1 MFRWFESLIPVF
13 PPVDT
18 RMPPRSVFKFYLFY
32 LRPVWPVLLATLVAG
47 LLLALVEVAMFDFL
61 GRIVDMVAEQPGA
74 GFFQRHAS
82 DLLWMV
88 AVCVVARPVL
98 VGLHN
103 LLVNQA
109 IVPGLSNRSR
119 WLMHNYVVRQSLTF
133 FHNDFAGSVANRVMQ
148 TGTSLRESAVQMVD
162 SLWYIVVYT
171 GTALFLFA
179 QADWRLMV
187 PLILWLLAYAVIMV
201 YFVPRAKERA

>member
-13 PPVDT
+13 PPIDG
-18 RMPPRSVFKFYLFY
+18 RMPPRTVVPFYLHY

-88 AVCVVARPVL
+88 VVCVVARPVL

-109 IVPGLSNRSR
+109 IVPGLSCLLSDD
-119 WLMHNYVVRQSLTF
+119 LPVPQHEVRRGAAPHTAGALALTGQ
-133 FHNDFAGSVANRVMQ
+133 HAA
-148 TGTSLRESAVQMVD
+148 TGVLPST
-162 SLWYIVVYT
+162 
-171 GTALFLFA
+171 TAS
-179 QADWRLMV
+179 
-187 PLILWLLAYAVIMV
+187 
-201 YFVPRAKERA
+201 

>member
-1 MFRWFESLIPVF
+1 M
-13 PPVDT
+13 
-18 RMPPRSVFKFYLFY
+18 LFIT
-32 LRPVWPVLLATLVAG
+32 V
-47 LLLALVEVAMFDFL
+47 
-61 GRIVDMVAEQPGA
+61 I
-74 GFFQRHAS
+74 
-82 DLLWMV
+82 
-88 AVCVVARPVL
+88 ARPIL

-119 WLMHNYVVRQSLTF
+119 WLMHNYVVRQSLSF
-133 FHNDFAGSVANRVMQ
+133 FQNDFAGSVANRVMQ

-171 GTALFLFA
+171 GTALYLFA

-187 PLILWLLAYAVIMV
+187 PLGLWLLAYAGIMG
-201 YFVPRAKERA
+201 Y

>member
-13 PPVDT
+13 PPIDG
-18 RMPPRSVFKFYLFY
+18 RMPPRTVVPFYLHY

-74 GFFQRHAS
+74 DFFQRHA
-82 DLLWMV
+82 DTLGWMLFITV
-88 AVCVVARPVL
+88 IARPIL

-119 WLMHNYVVRQSLTF
+119 WLMHNYVVRQSLSF
-133 FHNDFAGSVANRVMQ
+133 FQNDFAGSMANRVMQ

-162 SLWYIVVYT
+162 SL
-171 GTALFLFA
+171 
-179 QADWRLMV
+179 
-187 PLILWLLAYAVIMV
+187 
-201 YFVPRAKERA
+201 